1 MVSEKSRSCD
11 IIHKMLDW
19 DTRYSKGEYIHPKE
33 PSCLLMQLLPLLPK
47 GRTLDIAC
55 SEGRNAV
62 FLAKNGYEVDAIDI
76 SGIALERGAAAAG
89 EEGLKINFIRADLE
103 TYQMPTDT
111 YDLIINFNYLQRSL
125 VPSIKRGLKK
135 GGVVLFETYT
145 IEQQDIGHPKNP
157 EFLLKPNELL
167 KLFSDLHIFFYREGV
182 FEEDG
187 KKAIASLAGRRL

>member
-1 MVSEKSRSCD
+1 
-11 IIHKMLDW
+11 MLDW
-19 DTRYSKGEYIHPKE
+19 NIRYSAGEYTYPKD
-33 PSCLLMQLLPLLPK
+33 PSLLLVQLLPLLPK

-55 SEGRNAV
+55 GEGRNAI
-62 FLAKNGYEVDAIDI
+62 FLTRNGYEVDAIDI
-76 SGIALERGAAAAG
+76 SGVALERGAEAG
-89 EEGLKINFIRADLE
+89 RQEGLEINFIQADLE
-103 TYQMPTDT
+103 VYQMPTDT

-145 IEQQDIGHPKNP
+145 LEQQAIGHPKNP